1 MDCIYRDNTLNAVR
15 ESAPITL
22 VPLMGQVY
30 MLHVY
35 HTSQGEGPLPVLM
48 CLKCYSLAELE

>member
-1 MDCIYRDNTLNAVR
+1 MHCIYRDNTLNAVG

-22 VPLMGQVY
+22 IPLMGQVY

-35 HTSQGEGPLPVLM
+35 HTS
-48 CLKCYSLAELE
+48 